1 MKLLRE
7 IYMVKGLNYSVD
19 IISKLL
25 SRILDS
31 EETVSVSIYKLSKRH

>member
-7 IYMVKGLNYSVD
+7 IYINNGLHYSVD

-25 SRILDS
+25 SRIHDS
-31 EETVSVSIYKLSKRH
+31 EETVAVNIDKIRDRP